1 MIEGHTAD
9 TGYEAG
15 EMKLSKERADSI
27 AAALSARGIGNE
39 RFICKGSGSKKPVA
53 TNDTPEGKAQNRRVE
68 ITILD

>member
-15 EMKLSKERADSI
+15 ELMLSKERAYSI
-27 AAALSARGIGNE
+27 ADALSKRGISKE
-39 RFICKGSGSKKPVA
+39 RFICKGSGSKKPIA
-53 TNDTPEGKAQNRRVE
+53 SNDTAEGKALNRRVE